1 MLRPLFLFSMIQFLV
16 LANYLPLPPPTSAE
30 MAMDE
35 MILEE
40 MSKDNLLQTD
50 PTKYY
55 QVKKYP
61 RIEKTLKFRCL
72 VDSLE
77 SEITRFF

>member
-1 MLRPLFLFSMIQFLV
+1 MMRALFLFSMMQLQV
-16 LANYLPLPPPTSAE
+16 TANYLPLPPPTSAE

-40 MSKDNLLQTD
+40 MSRDDQGNLLQTD

-55 QVKKYP
+55 QVFGRLFIPNKLFV
-61 RIEKTLKFRCL
+61 E
-72 VDSLE
+72 
-77 SEITRFF
+77 

>member
-1 MLRPLFLFSMIQFLV
+1 
-16 LANYLPLPPPTSAE
+16 

-40 MSKDNLLQTD
+40 MSKDNPLQTD

-55 QVKKYP
+55 QVEKYP
-61 RIEKTLKFRCL
+61 EIKNKTLTFRCL